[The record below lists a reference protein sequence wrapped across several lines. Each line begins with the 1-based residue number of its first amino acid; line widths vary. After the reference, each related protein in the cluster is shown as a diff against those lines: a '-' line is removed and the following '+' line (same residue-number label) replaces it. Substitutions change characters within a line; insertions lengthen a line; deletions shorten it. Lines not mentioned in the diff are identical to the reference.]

1 MGSREIELWLDERWE
16 QALRREL
23 QGKTVEEYLGQVL
36 EDLCRSLPEYEAISR
51 EITAEQERSR
61 QEAEAA
67 KQYSVF
73 EITEQGKAAN
83 YLVERPLEFLD
94 AARLV
99 RSYLRGRDTIPSFL
113 KLLRGAKEIPRAE
126 FDRLVDLRL
135 ENTGKVTGAF
145 CLDFDQ
151 RQMDALSTLDGW
163 YTYRMEDVSAAAFHA
178 DRRINDTADTRWE
191 RFLDR
196 LNGKELRPDQLL
208 PENFLHGSRPLCA
221 KDISFAGDIVPNGHL
236 LEFYME
242 PIFDVDAVFGTNVC
256 TTKNNNWLCA
266 YANYDLERGCVYDT
280 LIVDLVFT
288 DGSEQECRYRLSPE
302 EQALLLPKMD
312 AYCVE
317 QIGMDL
323 KSCVNQY
330 RSELSNQWGQQS
342 SQTI

>member
-1 MGSREIELWLDERWE
+1 MGSREIVLWLDERWDR
-16 QALRREL
+16 ALRREL
-23 QGKTVEEYLGQVL
+23 QGKTVEEHLGQVL
-36 EDLCRSLPEYEAISR
+36 EELCRSLPEYEAISR
-51 EITAEQERSR
+51 EITAEQERSC
-61 QEAEAA
+61 QAAEDA

-145 CLDFDQ
+145 CLDFDRQ
-151 RQMDALSTLDGW
+151 QMDALSTLDGW
-163 YTYRMEDVSAAAFHA
+163 YAYRMEDVSAAVFHA
-178 DRRINDTADTRWE
+178 DRRTNDTADTRWE

-208 PENFLHGSRPLCA
+208 PENFLHGSRTLCA
-221 KDISFAGDIVPNGHL
+221 EDISFAGDIVPNGHL

-242 PIFDVDAVFGTNVC
+242 SIFDADAVFGTNVC
-256 TTKNNNWLCA
+256 TTENDDWLNA
-266 YANYDLERGCVYDT
+266 YANYDLERGCVCDT

-288 DGSEQECRYRLSPE
+288 DSSEQECRYRLSPE

-312 AYCVE
+312 AYCQKQLGQGLE
-317 QIGMDL
+317 QCRADYVTEQKL
-323 KSCVNQY
+323 VP
-330 RSELSNQWGQQS
+330 SELQM
-342 SQTI
+342 